1 MALLLVSPM
10 EANLNFVKQFDT
22 PSTLDRQP
30 TAIETNS
37 SAVVTG
43 VLTASVKDI

>member
-1 MALLLVSPM
+1 M

-22 PSTLDRQP
+22 PSTPCTLDRQP

-43 VLTASVKDI
+43 VLAASVKDI